1 MSRTA
6 DISFTDDAYEPAE
19 QFFMMLI
26 GWHMTVVPEANV
38 DIAPFIG
45 ELTGVGVTPDD
56 GHIKGIWKQID
67 SVGDALPGEP
77 EVMLDIYDELDRVE
91 IL

>member
-6 DISFTDDAYEPAE
+6 DISFTDEAVEASE

-26 GWHMTVVPEANV
+26 GWSMTVIPEANI

-45 ELTGVGVTPDD
+45 ELTGVGVSEGD
-56 GHIKGIWKQID
+56 GQIKGIWKQLD
-67 SVGDALPGEP
+67 SSGNLLPGEP

-91 IL
+91 VL